1 MKSKVSHIWHP
12 QPFLIKVLS
21 RCLFSVQFFPLVLI
35 FALSVNF
42 GAKFYGTSVPSQD
55 WWQTLQCVCVSTV
68 KCNIT
73 LSLNY
78 MILLSCPTYLPTYF
92 FIPQPHHILQKLSPT
107 ITMIGNMVNCQ
118 SSELLYHHIAIS
130 KYGISDMASTNS
142 ISSPIIREVWRSAID
157 GSCWKLDFL
166 TFHILAGVH
175 ICKCWI
181 QF

>member
-1 MKSKVSHIWHP
+1 MQCFP
-12 QPFLIKVLS
+12 Q
-21 RCLFSVQFFPLVLI
+21 VLI

-42 GAKFYGTSVPSQD
+42 SAKLYGASVPSQD

-73 LSLNY
+73 FSLSY

-92 FIPQPHHILQKLSPT
+92 FIPQPHQILQKLSPT
-107 ITMIGNMVNCQ
+107 ITMTGNMVNCQ
-118 SSELLYHHIAIS
+118 PSELLYHHTLHAIS
-130 KYGISDMASTNS
+130 KYGISNMVSTNS

-166 TFHILAGVH
+166 TSFHILAGAH
-175 ICKCWI
+175 IWKCWI